1 MEGSAAYKIENREQS
16 LLEKIRDEVFD
27 SILFE
32 NILSAYEADL
42 LDTGYSREQVQSFFS
57 ILNNLEEREQKKI
70 LSLAFEQR
78 RLLFKNYLEEINT
91 DKITLQD
98 FIHEIL
104 EIATEHNY
112 DIGFHVTNHRIEKEV
127 NRDKRVVWNIKGKE
141 KDHRDNDLPM
151 AFYSKQYRHLYGKKG
166 YHYIYTVRALPDHR
180 TDGNWFRAP
189 MLSIVSE
196 LAIEP
201 DKLIERIQKEV
212 VKRKQETS

>member
-1 MEGSAAYKIENREQS
+1 
-16 LLEKIRDEVFD
+16 
-27 SILFE
+27 
-32 NILSAYEADL
+32 
-42 LDTGYSREQVQSFFS
+42 
-57 ILNNLEEREQKKI
+57 
-70 LSLAFEQR
+70 
-78 RLLFKNYLEEINT
+78 
-91 DKITLQD
+91 
-98 FIHEIL
+98 
-104 EIATEHNY
+104 
-112 DIGFHVTNHRIEKEV
+112 
-127 NRDKRVVWNIKGKE
+127 
-141 KDHRDNDLPM
+141 M